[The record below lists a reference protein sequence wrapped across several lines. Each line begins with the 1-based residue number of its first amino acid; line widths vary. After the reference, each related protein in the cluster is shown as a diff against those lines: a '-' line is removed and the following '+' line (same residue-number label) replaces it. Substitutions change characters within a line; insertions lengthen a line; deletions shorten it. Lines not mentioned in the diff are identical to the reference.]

1 MIDGMREKCMADDTI
16 RKLLEGGTSEVVV
29 KKSRF
34 LGITFPVETPEEAA
48 EKIAGIRKK
57 YYDAR
62 HNCYAYRLVGAEK
75 FSDDGEPSQTAG
87 KPMLDVLSGAGL
99 VGALVVV
106 TRYFGGTLLGT
117 GGLVRAYTEAAQEAV
132 KNSRITEIRPKRQ
145 VVCRVAYPDLGK
157 VQYLFREAGLEP
169 ATEYLEDI
177 TLTADV
183 PDEDVPRLVAGIK
196 EATAARADTRV
207 GELFLG

>member
-1 MIDGMREKCMADDTI
+1 MADSTF
-16 RKLLEGGTSEVVV
+16 KLLEGGTSEVIV

-62 HNCYAYRLVGAEK
+62 HNCYAYRLIGAEK

-87 KPMLDVLSGAGL
+87 KPMLDVLTGAGL
-99 VGALVVV
+99 TGALVVV

-117 GGLVRAYTEAAQEAV
+117 GGLVRAYTEAAQQAV
-132 KNSRITEIRPKRQ
+132 AASRIMEIRPRRH
-145 VVCRVAYPDLGK
+145 VECRVSYTDLGK
-157 VQYLFREAGLEP
+157 IQYIFREMNLEP
-169 ATEYLEDI
+169 ETSYQEDI
-177 TLTADV
+177 TLSAEV
-183 PDEDVPRLVAGIK
+183 PEEDAIPLSVKIRD
-196 EATAARADTRV
+196 ATAGKAVIEV
-207 GELFLG
+207 GDIYIG

>member
-1 MIDGMREKCMADDTI
+1 MAERI
-16 RKLLEGGTSEVVV
+16 CKLLEGGTSEVIV

-34 LGITFPVETPEEAA
+34 LGITFPVETAEEAA
-48 EKIAGIRKK
+48 LQIAGIRKK

-62 HNCYAYRLVGAEK
+62 HNCYAYRLPDAEK

-132 KNSRITEIRPKRQ
+132 KNSRITEIRPKRRLQ
-145 VVCRVAYPDLGK
+145 CRIAYPDLGRI
-157 VQYLFREAGLEP
+157 QYIFREAGLEP
-169 ATEYLEDI
+169 EIEYLESI

-183 PDEDVPRLVAGIK
+183 PDEQVPKLTAAIT
-196 EATAARADTRV
+196 EATAGKAVPEV
-207 GELFLG
+207 GGLFLG

>member
-1 MIDGMREKCMADDTI
+1 MVDDTI

-34 LGITFPVETPEEAA
+34 LGITFPVDTPEEAA

-145 VVCRVAYPDLGK
+145 VVCRIAYPDLGK

-177 TLTADV
+177 TLTAEV
-183 PDEDVPRLVAGIK
+183 PDEEVPRLVAGIT
-196 EATAARADTRV
+196 EATAARAKTEV

>member
-1 MIDGMREKCMADDTI
+1 MADDTI

-145 VVCRVAYPDLGK
+145 VVCRIAYPDLGK

>member
-1 MIDGMREKCMADDTI
+1 MAESVY
-16 RKLLEGGTSEVVV
+16 KLIEGGTSEVVV

-34 LGITFPVETPEEAA
+34 LGITFPIETAEEAA
-48 EKIAGIRKK
+48 ERIAVIRRK

-87 KPMLDVLSGAGL
+87 KPMLDVLAGAGL
-99 VGALVVV
+99 TGALVVV

-132 KNSRITEIRPKRQ
+132 KHSKVMEIRPR
-145 VVCRVAYPDLGK
+145 RTVACTVQYSDLGRI
-157 VQYLFREAGLEP
+157 QYLFREEGLEP
-169 ATEYLEDI
+169 SVDYREKIL
-177 TLTADV
+177 LTAEV
-183 PDEDVPRLVAGIK
+183 PEEQVARLTEAITN
-196 EATAARADTRV
+196 ATAGQAVLKIGDMYI
-207 GELFLG
+207 G

>member
-1 MIDGMREKCMADDTI
+1 MAESVY
-16 RKLLEGGTSEVVV
+16 KLIEGGTSEVVV

-34 LGITFPVETPEEAA
+34 LGITFPVETAEEAA
-48 EKIAGIRKK
+48 ERIAGIRRK

-87 KPMLDVLSGAGL
+87 KPMLDVLAGAGL
-99 VGALVVV
+99 TGALVVV

-132 KNSRITEIRPKRQ
+132 KHSKVMEIRPR
-145 VVCRVAYPDLGK
+145 RTVACTVQYSDLGRI
-157 VQYLFREAGLEP
+157 QYLFREEGLEP
-169 ATEYLEDI
+169 SVDYREKIL
-177 TLTADV
+177 LTAEV
-183 PDEDVPRLVAGIK
+183 PEEQVARLTEAITN
-196 EATAARADTRV
+196 ATAGQAVLKIGDMYI
-207 GELFLG
+207 G

>member
-1 MIDGMREKCMADDTI
+1 MGETVY
-16 RKLLEGGTSEVVV
+16 KLIGSGTSEVIV

-34 LGITFPVETPEEAA
+34 LGITFPIETPEDAA
-48 EKIAGIRKK
+48 EQIAGIRKK

-62 HNCYAYRLVGAEK
+62 HNCYAYRLPGAEK

-117 GGLVRAYTEAAQEAV
+117 GGLVRAYTEAAQLAV
-132 KNSRITEIRPKRQ
+132 ADSKIMEICPRRH
-145 VVCRVAYPDLGK
+145 VECRVSYPDLGR
-157 VQYLFREAGLEP
+157 VQYIFREAGIEP
-169 ATEYLEDI
+169 LEDYQEEI
-177 TLTADV
+177 TLTAEI
-183 PDEDVPRLVAGIK
+183 PDEKVLRLTAAVT
-196 EATAARADTRV
+196 EATAGKAGISV
-207 GELFLG
+207 GEIYLG

>member
-1 MIDGMREKCMADDTI
+1 MAEQVF
-16 RKLLEGGTSEVVV
+16 KLIEGGTSEVVV

-34 LGITFPVETPEEAA
+34 LGITFPIETPEEAA
-48 EKIAGIRKK
+48 GQIAGIRKK

-87 KPMLDVLSGAGL
+87 KPMLDVLTGAGL
-99 VGALVVV
+99 TGALVVV

-132 KNSRITEIRPKRQ
+132 RNSKIAEIRPRRQ
-145 VVCRVAYPDLGK
+145 MTCRVQYTDLGRI
-157 VQYLFREAGLEP
+157 QYIFREAGLEP
-169 ATEYLEDI
+169 ATEYQEQI
-177 TLTADV
+177 TLTAEV
-183 PDEDVPRLVAGIK
+183 PEEQVTQLTAAIT
-196 EATAARADTRV
+196 EATAGKAELQV
-207 GELFLG
+207 GELYLG

>member
-183 PDEDVPRLVAGIK
+183 PDEDVPGLVAGIK

>member
-1 MIDGMREKCMADDTI
+1 MAKIVT
-16 RKLLEGGTSEVVV
+16 KLLEGGTSEVVV

-34 LGITFPVETPEEAA
+34 LGITFPVSTPEEAA
-48 EKIAGIRKK
+48 EQIAGIRKK

-62 HNCYAYRLVGAEK
+62 HNCYAYRLEGAEK

-87 KPMLDVLSGAGL
+87 KPMLDVLAGAGL

-132 KNSRITEIRPKRQ
+132 KNSKITEIRPKR
-145 VVCRVAYPDLGK
+145 RVTCCIAYPELGRI
-157 VQYLFREAGLEP
+157 QYIFREEGLTPEIDYQ
-169 ATEYLEDI
+169 EKI
-177 TLTADV
+177 TLSADV
-183 PDEDVPRLVAGIK
+183 PDERVVPITTAIT
-196 EATAARADTRV
+196 EATAGKAELTV

>member
-1 MIDGMREKCMADDTI
+1 MPDSVF
-16 RKLLEGGTSEVVV
+16 KLLEGGTSEVVI

-34 LGITFPVETPEEAA
+34 LGITYPIETPEEAA
-48 EKIAGIRKK
+48 EYITGIRKK

-62 HNCYAYRLVGAEK
+62 HNCYAWRLVGAEK

-87 KPMLDVLSGAGL
+87 KPMMDVLTGAGL

-132 KNSRITEIRPKRQ
+132 KNSHVAEIRPRRN
-145 VVCRVAYPDLGK
+145 VCCRITYPDLGRI
-157 VQYLFREAGLEP
+157 QYIFREAGLTPEIDYQ
-169 ATEYLEDI
+169 EQI
-177 TLTADV
+177 TLSADV
-183 PDEDVPRLVAGIK
+183 PEEQVGQLVAAVT
-196 EATAARADTRV
+196 EATAGKAGVEV

>member
-1 MIDGMREKCMADDTI
+1 MGDTVF
-16 RKLLEGGTSEVVV
+16 KLMGSGTSEVIV

-34 LGITFPVETPEEAA
+34 LGITFPIETPEEAA
-48 EKIAGIRKK
+48 EQIAGIRKK

-62 HNCYAYRLVGAEK
+62 HNCYAYRLPGAEK

-117 GGLVRAYTEAAQEAV
+117 GGLVRAYTEAAQQAV
-132 KNSRITEIRPKRQ
+132 ADSRIMEICPRRH
-145 VVCRVAYPDLGK
+145 VECRVAYPDLGR
-157 VQYLFREAGLEP
+157 VQYIFREAGIEP
-169 ATEYLEDI
+169 TEEYQEDI
-177 TLTADV
+177 TLTAEV
-183 PDEDVPRLVAGIK
+183 PDEKVIRLTAAVT
-196 EATAARADTRV
+196 EATAGKAGISV
-207 GELFLG
+207 GELYLG

>member
-1 MIDGMREKCMADDTI
+1 MIDGVREKCMADDTI

-132 KNSRITEIRPKRQ
+132 KNSGITEIRPKRQ
-145 VVCRVAYPDLGK
+145 VVCRIAYPDLGK